1 MKKTAIRNL
10 TTSAMFMA
18 AGLVLPFFTGQIPQ
32 IGNMLLPMHIPVLLC
47 GFICGWQYGL
57 MVGFLLPLVRYVLFG
72 MPMLFPTGIAMAFE
86 LATYGFMAGW
96 LYGHSKWKCI
106 IALYRSLIVA
116 MLSGRIVWAMVRVLM
131 LGVAGIDFSFGIFLT
146 EAIINAI
153 PGILLQLFFIPAFMI
168 ALKRTGMVHLHIH
181 NQGKC
186 KYAEICKR
194 S

>member
-57 MVGFLLPLVRYVLFG
+57 IVGFLLPLVRYVLFG

-86 LATYGFMAGW
+86 LATYGFVSGW
-96 LYGHSKWKCI
+96 LYSRSKWKCI
-106 IALYRSLIVA
+106 VALYQSLIMA
-116 MLSGRIVWAMVRVLM
+116 MLTGRIVWAIVRMVM
-131 LGVAGIDFSFGIFLT
+131 LGVTGLEFSWAIFAT
-146 EAIINAI
+146 EAFVNAI
-153 PGILLQLFFIPAFMI
+153 PGIILQLVFIPAFMV
-168 ALKRTGMVHLHIH
+168 ALKRTGMVHFYSQQH
-181 NQGKC
+181 KEC
-186 KYAEICKR
+186 KHASERK
-194 S
+194 

>member
-86 LATYGFMAGW
+86 LATYGFTAGW

-106 IALYRSLIVA
+106 IALYRSLFVA

-168 ALKRTGMVHLHIH
+168 ALKRTGMVPLHIH

-186 KYAEICKR
+186 KNAAKEK
-194 S
+194 